1 MVALTGGNP
10 VNSDVRPLI
19 VLENLLDITKEIDF
33 EDEDYGSLRL
43 TAVESDRD
51 TLRLSLHI
59 TGDEYPEIHQ
69 NWHVLCSAVKE
80 ESLSLGHHSDLQLFD
95 DHVLLWP
102 HLARRTSTSFYG
114 KVENPLAV
122 IGALCVRHKELV
134 GEWLPFHRFL
144 NSNIGLPELIAGG
157 FGMLAEGPEPLVL
170 AYEDVMRSH
179 GFSTSHLDPTKPVYW
194 GGNEWLDQ
202 KRPAFV
208 LTLDDSYVVAEQFA
222 ASPV

>member
-1 MVALTGGNP
+1 M
-10 VNSDVRPLI
+10 
-19 VLENLLDITKEIDF
+19 LENLLDITREIDF
-33 EDEDYGSLRL
+33 EDYGFLRL
-43 TAVESDRD
+43 TSAESNRE

-59 TGDEYPEIHQ
+59 TGDEYPDVHQ
-69 NWHVLCSAVKE
+69 NWQVLCSAVKE
-80 ESLSLGHHSDLQLFD
+80 HSLSLGNHSDLKLFD

-122 IGALCVRHKELV
+122 IGALYERHKELV
-134 GEWLPFHRFL
+134 DEWLPFDRFL
-144 NSNIGLPELIAGG
+144 NSDIGLPELISGG

-170 AYEDVMRSH
+170 AYEEVMRAH

-194 GGNEWLDQ
+194 GGHEWIGQ
-202 KRPAFV
+202 TTAAFV
-208 LTLDDSYVVAEQFA
+208 LILDDSYVVAEQFA